1 MATIHLTKGSFLRR
15 VADYENNPQEWKF
28 LGDKPAVIDFYASW
42 CGPCKALAPKLE
54 EIAQEYIGKVD
65 IYKVDV
71 DAEEELASFFKI
83 RTIPTLLFIPK
94 NGTPQMTSG
103 VLSKVQLQNII
114 NDTLL

>member
-1 MATIHLTKGSFLRR
+1 
-15 VADYENNPQEWKF
+15 
-28 LGDKPAVIDFYASW
+28 
-42 CGPCKALAPKLE
+42 
-54 EIAQEYIGKVD
+54 
-65 IYKVDV
+65 VDV

-83 RTIPTLLFIPK
+83 RTIPTLLFIPQ